1 MTSYV
6 RLGLA
11 HLLALVLA
19 SCSAGDPASLAYAP
33 KPIAQLAPIPGLKVR
48 PLTDRTFERTE
59 ARRARG
65 EYLAEGILACAACHS
80 ERDWQKPGGPIPAGR
95 AYAGRVWK
103 TDGKTWLVAPN
114 ITPEPHTG
122 AGRWS
127 DDMLARAIREG
138 IGHDGRLL
146 HPQMWYRSFRLL
158 SDEDLASVVV
168 YLRSLPAVRNT
179 LPQTVLSDEQVKRY
193 VGEPRPI
200 TAPVPEPTHATPEER
215 GRYLAGL
222 ADCGGCH
229 TLWDGKR
236 LPGAFAGGNEVGRDG
251 RTVFSANITP
261 DPTGMSYDAAGF
273 IQVIRT
279 GKAGL
284 LAPEMPW
291 LFYRRLNDADLTALH
306 AFLKTRYPVSH
317 RISNLGPG
325 TACAVCGGQHPLGSA
340 NRLLPVRG
348 IAVPE
353 RLLRDYV
360 GSYRIDEY
368 DWTLRIELLHGKLH
382 MVDGEAP
389 PKELV
394 ALTQSRFAMDGG
406 LGPLRFER
414 DGEGRV
420 ARVVS
425 EDVEDVP
432 LERIAEVAAKAGGSP

>member
-1 MTSYV
+1 MASCS
-6 RLGLA
+6 RLALA
-11 HLLALVLA
+11 HVLVLA
-19 SCSAGDPASLAYAP
+19 LIGCSAGDGEPEMGAY
-33 KPIAQLAPIPGLKVR
+33 KPIVQIAPIPGLKVR
-48 PLTDRTFERTE
+48 PLNDRTFERTE

-80 ERDWQKPGGPIPAGR
+80 ERDWNKPGGPVVAGR
-95 AYAGRVWK
+95 AYAGKVWK

-127 DDMLARAIREG
+127 DDMFARAIREG

-146 HPQMWYRSFRLL
+146 HPQMWYRSFRQL

-179 LPQTVLSDEQVKRY
+179 LPQTVLSAEQVKRFA
-193 VGEPRPI
+193 GEPMPI
-200 TAPVPEPTHATPEER
+200 TAPVPEPPQATPEER

-251 RTVFSANITP
+251 RKVFSANITP
-261 DPTGMSYDAAGF
+261 DATGLSYDAAGF

-306 AFLKTRYPVSH
+306 AFLTTRHPVAH
-317 RISNLGPG
+317 RISNLGPA
-325 TACAVCGGQHPLGSA
+325 TACAVCGGMHPLGSA
-340 NRLLPVRG
+340 NHLVAVRG
-348 IAVPE
+348 VDVPE

-360 GSYRIDEY
+360 GTYRIDEY
-368 DWTLRIELLHGKLH
+368 DWTLRIGLEHGKLH
-382 MVDGEAP
+382 VIEGDAP

-394 ALTQSRFAMDGG
+394 ALSQSRFVMEGE

-432 LERIAEVAAKAGGSP
+432 LERIIAGATKAGGSQ